1 MTINEIIDYVTHS
14 PENTNPNVLRSMLGN
29 QVSGGQ
35 SSDLTCIPLELI
47 QTETEVKLNKTWNE
61 IYETP
66 ETTIYYI
73 NNNALF
79 IAFATEE
86 DGGFFVRL
94 LAPKA
99 LLESMVMASFV
110 A

>member
-1 MTINEIIDYVTHS
+1 MTINEIIDYVINS

-47 QTETEVKLNKTWNE
+47 HTENEIKLNKTWNE
-61 IYETP
+61 IYEAP

-73 NNNALF
+73 IMDNTLF
-79 IAFATEE
+79 IAFAFEQDETCL
-86 DGGFFVRL
+86 VRFIP
-94 LAPKA
+94 PKA
-99 LLESMVMASFV
+99 LLQAEIEPFTA
-110 A
+110 